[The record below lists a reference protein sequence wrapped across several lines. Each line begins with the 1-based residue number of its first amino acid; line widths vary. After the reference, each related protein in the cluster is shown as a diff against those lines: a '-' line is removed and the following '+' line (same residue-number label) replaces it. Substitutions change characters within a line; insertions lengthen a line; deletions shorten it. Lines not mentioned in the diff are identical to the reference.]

1 MQRTSVGRDF
11 QDNTLVRLMERQ
23 QVATLYLCNRMS
35 LRGRILR
42 FDPYVVVLE
51 PLDGSPPQMV
61 YKSALVSVSGPP
73 RVGRPPVRGGPPR
86 YPRPHEPAPRREE
99 RGPGPEADRGNA
111 GPDER

>member
-42 FDPYVVVLE
+42 FDPYVVLLE

-73 RVGRPPVRGGPPR
+73 RVGRPPMRGGPPR
-86 YPRPHEPAPRREE
+86 YPRPDGPAPRRDDRGPAQDVE
-99 RGPGPEADRGNA
+99 RGTT
-111 GPDER
+111 ERE